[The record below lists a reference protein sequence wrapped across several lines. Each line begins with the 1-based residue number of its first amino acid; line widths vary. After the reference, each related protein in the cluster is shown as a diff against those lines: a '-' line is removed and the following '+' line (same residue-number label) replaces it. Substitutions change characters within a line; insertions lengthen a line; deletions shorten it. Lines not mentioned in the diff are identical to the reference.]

1 MNAVIQIEKTVLGAC
16 LLEDEIA
23 LDVVTSS
30 IAPEHFFTE
39 SYRGIYRVIAGLY
52 FQQKPVNLVTVMQ
65 ELGLALQGVGGAS
78 AIASLTEDLPRMLGA
93 RVQEYVDRLK
103 EFDRRRRMGMLGEE
117 LAAAADDASVTS
129 QSLIAL
135 TQDRLEALVD
145 DGGPNFSGVADMT
158 SDILNRFETDRSM
171 TTSPGMSYGVA
182 ELDALTGGIMPGFQ
196 VVLGARSGVGKTTL
210 MAQAIAANCA
220 AGLSVDAFLLEPT
233 RDDLLRKLWSII
245 SGVDYGHLTRPW
257 TCSESD
263 AWKIRKAAGEV
274 ADWNLRIHD
283 RSGLTLDQILGLA
296 RIGMHR
302 YDSRLICVDYL
313 QRVKIKSQDA
323 KEDIRLK
330 IGRASTSF
338 ADLVKKTKTATLLL
352 SQLSRRG
359 TVESI
364 PNIQDL
370 RESGQI
376 ENDAHTIVLLHL
388 EYDADNGHYK
398 REGAIL
404 VPKHRFGLP
413 CNLQARLDAHMAVWT
428 VDAPNHQHQAHWQEK
443 N

>member
-16 LLEDEIA
+16 LLEDEVA

-52 FQQKPVNLVTVMQ
+52 FQQKPVNIVTVMQ
-65 ELGLALQGVGGAS
+65 ELGSALQGVGGAS

-117 LAAAADDASVTS
+117 LSAAADDASVTS

-145 DGGPNFSGVADMT
+145 DGGPTRSSIGELTVSALD
-158 SDILNRFETDRSM
+158 RFERERAM
-171 TTSPGMSYGVA
+171 EFSPGMNYGVTQ
-182 ELDALTGGIMPGFQ
+182 LDALTGGIMPGFQ

-210 MAQAIAANCA
+210 MCQTIAANCIK
-220 AGLSVDAFLLEPT
+220 GTSVDCFILEPT
-233 RDDLLRKLWSII
+233 NYDIQGKLWSIM
-245 SGVDYGHLTRPW
+245 SGVHYTHVRNPW
-257 TCSESD
+257 TCSKED
-263 AWKIRKAAGEV
+263 AVRIHRAAGEV
-274 ADWNLRIHD
+274 AEWNLRIHD
-283 RSGLTLDQILGLA
+283 KPGMTLDQILGLA

-313 QRVKIKSQDA
+313 QRVKIKSQEA

-338 ADLVKKTKTATLLL
+338 ADLVKGTKTATLLL

-364 PNIQDL
+364 PTMQDL